1 MWEIKLRNQAHY
13 FLDITEDICPMTFVK
28 TRLLIEKMSPGE
40 IAEIRLTGGEPLENV
55 PDSVTELGHQVL
67 SIETEAPA
75 DGPDRGAGTGIHRIR
90 IQKK

>member
-1 MWEIKLRNQAHY
+1 MSNQTHY

-55 PDSVTELGHQVL
+55 PASVTELGHQVL
-67 SIETEAPA
+67 GIETEAPA
-75 DGPDRGAGTGIHRIR
+75 GGADGDAGPGIHRIR
-90 IQKK
+90 IQKN

>member
-1 MWEIKLRNQAHY
+1 MRKQVHY

-67 SIETEAPA
+67 SIESEAPA
-75 DGPDRGAGTGIHRIR
+75 DGPDGDAETGIHRIR
-90 IQKK
+90 VQKK

>member
-1 MWEIKLRNQAHY
+1 MRNQAHY

-75 DGPDRGAGTGIHRIR
+75 DGPDGGAGTGIHRIR